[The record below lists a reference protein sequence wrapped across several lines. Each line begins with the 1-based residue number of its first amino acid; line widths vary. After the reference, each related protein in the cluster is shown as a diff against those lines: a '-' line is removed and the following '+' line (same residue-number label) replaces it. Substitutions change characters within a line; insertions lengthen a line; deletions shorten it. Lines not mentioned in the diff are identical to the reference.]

1 MHARDRGHSAR
12 RPEQVEAVAAFAVG
26 DAGDERSERLVDM
39 SDHIGEDLRRDR
51 FAAVGLGER
60 DDPQTHRFPRFD
72 APRAG
77 AHARH
82 PDDFR
87 RTAPDVEQDRRF
99 GVLVRKL
106 AAAGR
111 SQKGLGFPIDYLEL
125 EPQAL
130 ANLGEKLRAVLGGS
144 ARLGRDQAGA
154 RDPSRAHLVP
164 ADPQRVERARD
175 RRFRQPTCLRQSLA
189 QANDARKRIDH
200 AKAFRRRPRDEQP
213 AIVRAQVQ
221 RGVEPLRRAAPRRPV
236 GGGEFRRRRGIWA
249 QRRRLSQFQTPSA
262 PARGPRSERTFEIE
276 RSIVRKGCKSFCALV
291 KMLRRGRS
299 GGRRQQTPLRG
310 RRGTKPRSD
319 TRVPAQRIQT
329 KPQ

>member
-1 MHARDRGHSAR
+1 MSNRT
-12 RPEQVEAVAAFAVG
+12 
-26 DAGDERSERLVDM
+26 VD
-39 SDHIGEDLRRDR
+39 
-51 FAAVGLGER
+51 
-60 DDPQTHRFPRFD
+60 
-72 APRAG
+72 
-77 AHARH
+77 
-82 PDDFR
+82 
-87 RTAPDVEQDRRF
+87 F

-164 ADPQRVERARD
+164 ADPQRVERARY
-175 RRFRQPTCLRQSLA
+175 RRFRQPTRLRQSLA

-291 KMLRRGRS
+291 KMLRRESIGRS
-299 GGRRQQTPLRG
+299 ATTDAPEGTARNKASIRRSGPCAEARRRDSRRSRSVAASWTLAAATICALFEHARSRPPTPRRLVADRFRVSWKIRIERSRLR
-310 RRGTKPRSD
+310 RRLTPEKML
-319 TRVPAQRIQT
+319 
-329 KPQ
+329 

>member
-1 MHARDRGHSAR
+1 MSNRT
-12 RPEQVEAVAAFAVG
+12 VE
-26 DAGDERSERLVDM
+26 
-39 SDHIGEDLRRDR
+39 
-51 FAAVGLGER
+51 
-60 DDPQTHRFPRFD
+60 
-72 APRAG
+72 
-77 AHARH
+77 
-82 PDDFR
+82 
-87 RTAPDVEQDRRF
+87 F

-164 ADPQRVERARD
+164 ADPQRVERARY

-276 RSIVRKGCKSFCALV
+276 RSIVRKGCKSFCVGAIQSDAITLRLFV
-291 KMLRRGRS
+291 IGVAGSDLRRASCFCRTWPNRS
-299 GGRRQQTPLRG
+299 SSRRFY
-310 RRGTKPRSD
+310 D
-319 TRVPAQRIQT
+319 
-329 KPQ
+329 